1 MAKLLIYQISYQLLR
16 IQVNFVVGLA
26 QVSEQW
32 GIWNTDD
39 SSGKV
44 ICAFPVANTSKTFAV
59 LTTYFDAERE
69 LSNGAFMVKNL
80 ELDQCTLRLWDGLP
94 LFFIVIGK

>member
-1 MAKLLIYQISYQLLR
+1 ML
-16 IQVNFVVGLA
+16 
-26 QVSEQW
+26 VSEQW

-59 LTTYFDAERE
+59 LTTYFDAEHE